1 MKKAVYFIL
10 IYFIVMIC
18 GAVFST
24 LIYSLYLNVTN
35 FMAGKPSELFKTS
48 DLIKSFFYVT
58 SCLSLLICPLMS
70 YYRVRHSYGFLQ
82 SLAYFFI
89 FAMTWFLIFPLNF
102 KLQQFTE
109 KNYGSQL
116 ADEKEGLTG
125 KYFRKVGDKIYYLVE
140 DYNYDKVTRLI
151 EIDTDT
157 DLPVKYGVVFSDEDF
172 ELIKAGKNYKDVI
185 IKSTFDVSR
194 LPFFIQFRSLVS
206 FGQSS
211 FAKGFIPYL
220 CFLSLAFALFSV
232 YGATSFFDW
241 PLLNVCGIF
250 FFTSAILVFNT
261 LFLSD
266 LFMTLKEHVY
276 DTGFFGFLERY
287 IDNSFLVFINLLTG
301 LFFIITGSIKFILN
315 SKSEKDR
322 GEE

>member
-1 MKKAVYFIL
+1 MNNRLGIIVPCYNALPYVKTTVELIL
-10 IYFIVMIC
+10 
-18 GAVFST
+18 
-24 LIYSLYLNVTN
+24 
-35 FMAGKPSELFKTS
+35 
-48 DLIKSFFYVT
+48 
-58 SCLSLLICPLMS
+58 
-70 YYRVRHSYGFLQ
+70 RQ
-82 SLAYFFI
+82 
-89 FAMTWFLIFPLNF
+89 
-102 KLQQFTE
+102 
-109 KNYGSQL
+109 
-116 ADEKEGLTG
+116 
-125 KYFRKVGDKIYYLVE
+125 KY
-140 DYNYDKVTRLI
+140 
-151 EIDTDT
+151 
-157 DLPVKYGVVFSDEDF
+157 EDF

-261 LFLSD
+261 LYLSD